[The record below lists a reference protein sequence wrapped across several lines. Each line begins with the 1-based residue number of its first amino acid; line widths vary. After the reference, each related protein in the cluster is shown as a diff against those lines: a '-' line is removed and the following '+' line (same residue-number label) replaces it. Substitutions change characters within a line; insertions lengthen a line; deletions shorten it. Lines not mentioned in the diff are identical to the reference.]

1 MHSDP
6 MRVLNGACL
15 GFILVAVLLA
25 ACSDAEAPGAEGVVV
40 TFRVAGSEEY
50 RIRLTDPADIEIARQ
65 LLAGEEAPGIPNGVV
80 VRGEAD
86 VNEGYSWHIDPD
98 SVEFADFTAEV
109 CDGLPSYVEEE
120 TITSDRYCPW
130 SVEVIAID
138 DA

>member
-1 MHSDP
+1 
-6 MRVLNGACL
+6 MRILNRVSFAFVLG
-15 GFILVAVLLA
+15 AVLLV

-50 RIRLTDPADIEIARQ
+50 RIRLTDPSDIEIARQ

-98 SVEFADFTAEV
+98 SVEFVDFTVEV

-120 TITSDRYCPW
+120 IITSDRYCPW
-130 SVEVIAID
+130 SAEVIAID